1 MQDLLLWG
9 AQTWVWGR
17 QRSSKTSKTVMQF
30 YFQHR
35 HSVCGLPSYVR
46 AKPATPELYT
56 AISTA
61 HLEGEYRWKTYP
73 ACKKKT
79 AVLLPITKWDL
90 LLILSFP
97 THQKGG
103 KLCKPSRWGGC
114 YKLKI
119 SRESPSS
126 GHILGNFF
134 PIQWDKMN
142 CFATKVLDKTW
153 SNTLTYEC
161 TKVWRHFW

>member
-1 MQDLLLWG
+1 MGGTDLSLGKTKKQQDKQNCHAVLLP
-9 AQTWVWGR
+9 AQTL
-17 QRSSKTSKTVMQF
+17 
-30 YFQHR
+30 
-35 HSVCGLPSYVR
+35 SVCGLPSYVR

-73 ACKKKT
+73 ASKKKT

-103 KLCKPSRWGGC
+103 KLCKPSR
-114 YKLKI
+114 
-119 SRESPSS
+119 
-126 GHILGNFF
+126 
-134 PIQWDKMN
+134 
-142 CFATKVLDKTW
+142 
-153 SNTLTYEC
+153 
-161 TKVWRHFW
+161 